1 MAVELEDNLSAGLIA
16 DGNLSSNQYLA
27 VIPSA
32 AVAHAVKAQTTAGT
46 AIAGVLKNNPQSG
59 FAAVVQ
65 RSGLT
70 KMVAGGTIADGG
82 PVMSSATGS
91 AIAAATTGSIQI
103 GWAREAAV
111 IGQIFSVELTPNYGT
126 HA

>member
-1 MAVELEDNLSAGLIA
+1 MAVENEGDVSSGLIA
-16 DGNLSSNQYLA
+16 DGDLSANQYLA

-32 AVAHAVKAQTTAGT
+32 AVAHAVKAATTAG
-46 AIAGVLKNNPQSG
+46 APIAGVLKNNPVSG
-59 FAAVVQ
+59 FPALVQ

-70 KMVAGGTIADGG
+70 KMKAGGTIADGAA
-82 PVMSSATGS
+82 VMSSATGS
-91 AIAAATTGSIQI
+91 AVAAATTGSTQI

-111 IGQIFSVELTPNYGT
+111 VGQIISVELTPNAGI